1 MFYVLAQGLCRR
13 IDTRDTEMGQ
23 VVFFSTH
30 RKGARHI
37 LDMQEGGRSSLL
49 VSLYYYEYSG

>member
-1 MFYVLAQGLCRR
+1 
-13 IDTRDTEMGQ
+13 MGQ
-23 VVFFSTH
+23 VVFLSTH

-49 VSLYYYEYSG
+49 VSLYYYIPVNRGSVSQGS